1 MENLEGKC
9 NHLKN
14 WWWND
19 EVQKTIRDKR
29 YCYKNWQK
37 TKNIEDLEKYKNAKK
52 EAKKTVSDAKFKAYD
67 DLYHKL
73 GTKEG
78 EMGIYK
84 LAKIRDRKCRDLD
97 HVRWIKSEDQRVLV
111 KDEEIKE
118 RWRSYFQKL
127 LNEDHVGNVG
137 FRIGRVEEIRNHRY
151 LRRIS
156 VTEVKEALKKM
167 KIGKA
172 LRPDGIPIEAWKCME
187 DDGLSWLTKLFNKIF
202 KTKKI
207 PDEWR
212 KSIMVPIY
220 KNKGDIQN
228 CNNYRGIKL
237 MSYTMKLWESD

>member
-1 MENLEGKC
+1 
-9 NHLKN
+9 
-14 WWWND
+14 
-19 EVQKTIRDKR
+19 
-29 YCYKNWQK
+29 
-37 TKNIEDLEKYKNAKK
+37 
-52 EAKKTVSDAKFKAYD
+52 
-67 DLYHKL
+67 
-73 GTKEG
+73 
-78 EMGIYK
+78 MGIYK

-97 HVRWIKSEDQRVLV
+97 NVRCIKSEDQRVLV

-137 FRIGRVEEIRNHRY
+137 LGIGKIRESRDHRY

-172 LRPDGIPIEAWKCME
+172 LGPDGIPIEAWKGMG
-187 DDGLSWLTKLFNKIF
+187 DDGLSWLTKLFNKILR
-202 KTKKI
+202 TKKI

-212 KSIMVPIY
+212 KSIMVLIY

-228 CNNYRGIKL
+228 CTNYRGIKL
-237 MSYTMKLWESD
+237 MSHTMKLWERVIEHRLRCKTRVSDN